1 MNLRATLKTIAFIF
15 GLYFVLEYLLPD
27 KVGGDFDNYEVLAP
41 AHISTPDGSRLF
53 YTGLYRK
60 HLSAIGRLV
69 ENPAVST
76 GWQRVPEI
84 PVIQRSLFMPYDRWD
99 MTDLDAAQLT
109 NTLYLFYLG
118 TGPDYNNIL
127 CYAVS
132 ADDGFT
138 WNKKGPVIC
147 ITNAVVS
154 SEKERSDPDLSVT
167 NLVGGSAIEPN
178 GPLPG
183 ILRRFAVDISDTW
196 HFWLLMDTRQYGR
209 VIWEMTGEDLSAM
222 TLAPEPCVERTRIP
236 KLVSA
241 FDVYYS
247 NDTAMCAI
255 VNGNTMYTTPAQPG
269 DDEPRVMHAFPT
281 NDMTITGMRLGT
293 GAGTCYYSAEITD
306 DSGSETTR
314 DTGIFSCSIGGAA
327 GGRGIKYVGRPA
339 QSTYLSLGVKW
350 AGECM
355 QIIGSFAIF
364 LAVINLLIFHTKSI
378 YRNTM
383 EVSSARTAAPQES
396 HRKENA
402 QRTVKIT
409 NSVVFLIF
417 MLLMIPLAY
426 MGSPEEAKG
435 TLWRQGFDFLFN
447 SIQLP
452 MGAAVFSMI
461 TFYLISAAYRSFRMR
476 STEAALLMI
485 AALIC
490 MIGQMPIGTWLTSLV
505 PWKFLQ
511 LPWLSQKLLLVVN
524 SAAYRG
530 VLIGLLIGGISISL
544 RIWLGLDNS
553 VYASIDKK

>member
-1 MNLRATLKTIAFIF
+1 MNLRATLKTVAFIF
-15 GLYFVLEYLLPD
+15 GLYFVLEYLLPA

-41 AHISTPDGSRLF
+41 AYISTPEGSRLF

-69 ENPAVST
+69 EDPAVST
-76 GWQRVPEI
+76 GWQRIPDT

-109 NTLYLFYLG
+109 NNLYLFYLG
-118 TGPDYNNIL
+118 TGPDYSDVL

-132 ADDGFT
+132 QDDGMT
-138 WNKKGPVIC
+138 WDKKGPVIC
-147 ITNAVVS
+147 IKNFITQEKDPAISTTNSLGS
-154 SEKERSDPDLSVT
+154 SEK
-167 NLVGGSAIEPN
+167 EPN

-183 ILRRFAVDISDTW
+183 ILRRFAVEHNETW

-209 VIWEMTGEDLSAM
+209 VVWEMTGDDLQGM
-222 TLAPEPCVERTRIP
+222 DLASGPCVKRERIP
-236 KLVSA
+236 KIVSA
-241 FDVYYS
+241 FDVYYT
-247 NDTAMCAI
+247 NGTAMCAI
-255 VNGNTMYTTPAQPG
+255 VNGNTMYTTPAQLDG
-269 DDEPRVMHAFPT
+269 SEPRAIHTFPT
-281 NDMTITGMRLGT
+281 NDMTITGMRLGN
-293 GAGTCYYSAEITD
+293 GAGTCFYSAEITD
-306 DSGSETTR
+306 ESGKETIR
-314 DTGIFSCSIGGAA
+314 ETGIFSFNISSTASDI
-327 GGRGIKYVGRPA
+327 GIKYVGRPA

-383 EVSSARTAAPQES
+383 EVSSARTAEPQES

-402 QRTVKIT
+402 QRMVKIT

-553 VYASIDKK
+553 VYASINKK